1 MKLVRSSD
9 WACVRLQI
17 PGFLLYHG
25 GRMLLN
31 YVFTPD
37 AADNDEDDPNAAKRK
52 EKAERRANR
61 TKFRQSRR

>member
-1 MKLVRSSD
+1 
-9 WACVRLQI
+9 
-17 PGFLLYHG
+17 
-25 GRMLLN
+25 MLLN

-61 TKFRQSRR
+61 TKFRSTRR